1 MAADSTLVGAAF
13 REATSRAGGDFPNLK
28 ALYDSNRAMSKQ
40 ALGIVTSA
48 MDRFKKQEEVLRIGK
63 EKQLGNF
70 KSIME
75 NNYKKLFIGKETMP
89 QEIVNAVDDV
99 VRKLQDDFELVNTYG
114 KNDTVENERART
126 RLSAQLQKVINEAIN
141 ARATFIKLG
150 DDTKTWNDGAVKGD
164 LTAMIRMFDLDNIDK
179 DDNVSVYFDDNQ
191 KLTFRVQNHLT
202 DGDLQYG
209 DVNYTIDQ
217 MRKNIPAANFEADA
231 NLLGILNSQQSQA
244 KTRADNNET
253 ADFSR
258 DEVKKLV
265 SKQILT
271 KDDFTN
277 VALRRLDDI
286 GEKSFKTNLMEN
298 MNIAIDTMDV
308 TFQNLFSNLDLEKDG
323 VINELDLKGLSEEDQ
338 QAFNAS
344 YKKMI
349 SVLTD
354 VDDDDF
360 NLDRSKKLFTNYFTD
375 FAEQKYNKEYDT
387 AVKRELTNVPGN
399 YQLGSNGYLINAS
412 LVNDNG
418 VFGRQ
423 EYIGWKMGKK
433 GNILYDDV
441 AVSNSIDKGES
452 FVDAFQN
459 EYRRVERG
467 GKFVGYEIYGLK
479 EGATTISYIT
489 FVSPEKAKLW
499 TVGKTTVKNN
509 SINTSNY

>member
-1 MAADSTLVGAAF
+1 M
-13 REATSRAGGDFPNLK
+13 
-28 ALYDSNRAMSKQ
+28 
-40 ALGIVTSA
+40 
-48 MDRFKKQEEVLRIGK
+48 
-63 EKQLGNF
+63 
-70 KSIME
+70 
-75 NNYKKLFIGKETMP
+75 
-89 QEIVNAVDDV
+89 
-99 VRKLQDDFELVNTYG
+99 
-114 KNDTVENERART
+114 
-126 RLSAQLQKVINEAIN
+126 
-141 ARATFIKLG
+141 
-150 DDTKTWNDGAVKGD
+150 
-164 LTAMIRMFDLDNIDK
+164 
-179 DDNVSVYFDDNQ
+179 
-191 KLTFRVQNHLT
+191 
-202 DGDLQYG
+202 
-209 DVNYTIDQ
+209 
-217 MRKNIPAANFEADA
+217 
-231 NLLGILNSQQSQA
+231 
-244 KTRADNNET
+244 
-253 ADFSR
+253 
-258 DEVKKLV
+258 
-265 SKQILT
+265 
-271 KDDFTN
+271 
-277 VALRRLDDI
+277 
-286 GEKSFKTNLMEN
+286 
-298 MNIAIDTMDV
+298 
-308 TFQNLFSNLDLEKDG
+308 
-323 VINELDLKGLSEEDQ
+323 SEEDQ